1 MKPKKS
7 ISRIAMIAG
16 AIMITTAVTSC
27 GSDTLNPRQAKSAL
41 EKEAMFSDSSCVKS
55 FNTGFY
61 EVNPAQLNQLKQL
74 RDAGMIDL
82 TTSSVIEKKKVN
94 VYSYWSGY
102 TSELQNVEHTF
113 ANVTLTDAAR
123 KYEVS
128 HVVRFRDDI
137 EKDLKLREGII
148 SEPTPDYI
156 LSNND
161 LNTGAGIEEIVAE
174 TADAEEEVAAATDS
188 VSEASQPAAKPQ
200 VTVSDYENALSK
212 VSAETHEMLL
222 GKYELVKVT
231 EVFCP
236 ENMKENGVGSCS
248 YIYRFIDKT
257 PFGHVFD
264 APETGKLSQGHA
276 TFRRYVDM
284 GWIVEQNNPE

>member
-7 ISRIAMIAG
+7 IARIAMIAG

-61 EVNPAQLNQLKQL
+61 EVNPTQLTQLKQL

-82 TTSSVIEKKKVN
+82 TTSTVVEKKKVSS
-94 VYSYWSGY
+94 YSYWSGY
-102 TSELQNVEHTF
+102 TSAMQDVEHTF
-113 ANVTLTDAAR
+113 ANVSLTDAAK
-123 KYEVS
+123 KYAVS
-128 HVVRFRDDI
+128 HVARYRDDI
-137 EKDLKLREGII
+137 EKDLKLREGITPA
-148 SEPTPDYI
+148 PTPDYI

-161 LNTGAGIEEIVAE
+161 LNTGADIEEIVTE
-174 TADAEEEVAAATDS
+174 TAEAEEEVAAADTIAAD
-188 VSEASQPAAKPQ
+188 VEQPAVKEPA
-200 VTVSDYENALSK
+200 TVSSYDAALSK
-212 VSAETHEMLL
+212 VSIETHEMLL
-222 GKYELVKVT
+222 GKFELVKVT

-248 YIYRFIDKT
+248 YIYRFVDKT

-264 APETGKLSQGHA
+264 APEEGTLNQGKA

-284 GWIVEQNNPE
+284 GWLVEHNNPE

>member
-7 ISRIAMIAG
+7 IARIAMIAG

-61 EVNPAQLNQLKQL
+61 EVNPTQLNQLKQL

-82 TTSSVIEKKKVN
+82 TISSVMEKKKVSA
-94 VYSYWSGY
+94 YSYWSGY
-102 TSELQNVEHTF
+102 TPELQNVEHTF

-161 LNTGAGIEEIVAE
+161 LNTGADIEEIVAE
-174 TADAEEEVAAATDS
+174 TAAAEENVAEATDS
-188 VSEASQPAAKPQ
+188 VSEASQPAAKAQ
-200 VTVSDYENALSK
+200 ATVSDYENALSK
-212 VSAETHEMLL
+212 VSTETHEMLL

-236 ENMKENGVGSCS
+236 ENMKENGLGSCA
-248 YIYRFIDKT
+248 YIYRFVDKT

-264 APETGKLSQGHA
+264 TPETGKLSQGHA
-276 TFRRYVDM
+276 TFRNYVDM